1 MIGETAG
8 LTSLRL
14 RMPATKCRHE
24 GKNLLNGYAWVA
36 HNQFRQKKAG
46 ISRDEHGGGE
56 AQKSHRN
63 RSGTHQGR
71 CPACASEH
79 YMPRKGRP
87 RRGGSEKDMPSLL
100 TGRKRQ
106 FNK

>member
-1 MIGETAG
+1 MGETAE

-24 GKNLLNGYAWVA
+24 GKNLPNWLCEPA

-56 AQKSHRN
+56 AQKFPKN
-63 RSGTHQGR
+63 TVWEPPGQ
-71 CPACASEH
+71 
-79 YMPRKGRP
+79 
-87 RRGGSEKDMPSLL
+87 MPSVC
-100 TGRKRQ
+100 Q
-106 FNK
+106 

>member
-1 MIGETAG
+1 MGETAE

-24 GKNLLNGYAWVA
+24 GKNLPKWLCEPA

-63 RSGTHQGR
+63 RSWNHQGKS
-71 CPACASEH
+71 PARASEH
-79 YMPRKGRP
+79 YMPERATSA
-87 RRGGSEKDMPSLL
+87 RRIREDMPSL
-100 TGRKRQ
+100 
-106 FNK
+106 